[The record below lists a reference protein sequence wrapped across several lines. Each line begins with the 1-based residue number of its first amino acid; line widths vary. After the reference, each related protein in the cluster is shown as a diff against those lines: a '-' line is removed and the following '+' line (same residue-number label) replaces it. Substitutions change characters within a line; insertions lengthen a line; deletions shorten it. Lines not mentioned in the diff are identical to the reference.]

1 MCDCEGSS
9 EAAIQ
14 IRESEIEESPSVE
27 FNVKK

>member
-14 IRESEIEESPSVE
+14 MRERERSPSVE